1 MGGMEKGLAPATWR
15 CCCKGYALRAIEDLD
30 GKATIFMAGFGKKY
44 GYGVGV
50 LPGGKEEGREGG
62 LCFRFTTNLCWEGPI
77 MSANIIKVVN
87 KTKAEA
93 KNNQS

>member
-1 MGGMEKGLAPATWR
+1 MKTLVRWNGDGGNCQAEGVGMGGMEKGLAPATWR

-62 LCFRFTTNLCWEGPI
+62 LCFRFTTNLCWEG
-77 MSANIIKVVN
+77 
-87 KTKAEA
+87 
-93 KNNQS
+93 